1 MQRSMLKLKILVTVA
16 TLTAL
21 TAVVSADEKQAA
33 AIQKDRNLIAGTWQ
47 IEVLEINGNRSAG
60 EDVKQL
66 TVVNG
71 ADGTWS
77 LRSDGNEVGRGT
89 TSIDPS
95 QSVKTIDIQPTSGQD
110 QGKTYRGIYE
120 LGKTTRKLCF
130 APAGKDRPTDFSS
143 NAENQHIFVK
153 FKRVQ
158 ATQEKEV
165 P

>member
-1 MQRSMLKLKILVTVA
+1 MQRSITNLKILVTVA

-21 TAVVSADEKQAA
+21 TAVVSADDKQAA

-77 LRSDGNEVGRGT
+77 LRSEGNEVGRGT
-89 TSIDPS
+89 TTIDPS
-95 QSVKTIDIQPTSGQD
+95 QSPKTIDIQPTSGQD

-120 LGKTTRKLCF
+120 LGKTSRKLCF
-130 APAGKDRPTDFSS
+130 APAGKDRPTAFSS

-153 FKRVQ
+153 FKRLQ
-158 ATQEKEV
+158 TTQDKES

>member
-1 MQRSMLKLKILVTVA
+1 MQRSMLKLKTLVTVA
-16 TLTAL
+16 TFAL
-21 TAVVSADEKQAA
+21 ITTVVSADDKQAA

-60 EDVKQL
+60 EDVQQL

-77 LRSDGNEVGRGT
+77 LRSDGNEIARGT

-95 QSVKTIDIQPTSGQD
+95 QNVKTIDIQPTSGQD

-130 APAGKDRPTDFSS
+130 APAGKDRPADFTT

-153 FKRVQ
+153 FKRLKTKQ
-158 ATQEKEV
+158 DASD

>member
-1 MQRSMLKLKILVTVA
+1 MQRSMSKLKTLVTVA

-21 TAVVSADEKQAA
+21 TAVVSADDKQAS
-33 AIQKDRNLIAGTWQ
+33 AIQKDRNQIAGTWQ
-47 IEVLEINGNRSAG
+47 IQVLEINGNRSAG
-60 EDVKQL
+60 EDVKHL

-77 LRSDGNEVGRGT
+77 LRSDGNEIARGT

-130 APAGKDRPTDFSS
+130 APAGKDRPADFTT

-153 FKRVQ
+153 FKRLQ

>member
-1 MQRSMLKLKILVTVA
+1 MQRSITKLKILVTVV

-21 TAVVSADEKQAA
+21 TAVVYADEKQAA

-60 EDVKQL
+60 EDVQQL

-89 TSIDPS
+89 TTIDPS
-95 QSVKTIDIQPTSGQD
+95 QRPKTIDIQPTSGQD

-153 FKRVQ
+153 FKRLQ
-158 ATQEKEV
+158 ATQQKES

>member
-1 MQRSMLKLKILVTVA
+1 MQRSITNLKILVTVV

-33 AIQKDRNLIAGTWQ
+33 AIQKDRNMIAGTWQ

-95 QSVKTIDIQPTSGQD
+95 QKVKTIDIQPTSGQD

-153 FKRVQ
+153 FKRLK
-158 ATQEKEV
+158 ATQEKES